1 MNNYS
6 VSAKNEILRNDFEY
20 DCCRLAFLSAVVHTA
35 GSVFFSTD
43 GLRIEILCESELLKD
58 KVSELFAEFYGVVP
72 LLSGSK
78 HITVL
83 GDNVT
88 EILYDLMIFGV
99 IGEETA
105 VVSGIADTL
114 VEEEHCKASY
124 IKGAFLGSGSVSLK
138 TGYHL
143 EFTLSSV
150 DMANDLS
157 AILNYFGINSKI
169 ITHNG
174 KYVVYVKDNVSVSDC
189 LALMGANSAVLA
201 LNNEVVLRDIRKQSN
216 RVNNCDYANINKTVN
231 ASVKQ
236 ISDIRIIEKKLGLS
250 SLNPKLREMAI
261 ARMDNPDATFADLAT
276 ILGIPKSTVKN
287 RLNKLIEIASQ
298 LKEKGENNG

>member
-6 VSAKNEILRNDFEY
+6 VSAKNEILRNDLKL
-20 DCCRLAFLSAVVHTA
+20 DCCKLSFLSAVVHTA
-35 GSVFFSTD
+35 GSVFFSTE
-43 GLRIEILCESELLKD
+43 GLRIEILCESDALKER
-58 KVSELFAEFYGVVP
+58 VCEIFAEFYGVIP
-72 LLSGSK
+72 TLSGTKHLLLSGA
-78 HITVL
+78 
-83 GDNVT
+83 GVT
-88 EILYDLMIFGV
+88 EILYDLMIFGL

-114 VEEEHCKASY
+114 VEEEHCKTSY

-143 EFTLSSV
+143 EFTLSSA

-174 KYVVYVKDNVSVSDC
+174 KYVVYVKDNSSVSDC
-189 LALMGANSAVLA
+189 LALMGATGAVLE

-216 RVNNCDYANINKTVN
+216 RINNCDYANINKTVN
-231 ASVKQ
+231 ASVRQ
-236 ISDIRIIEKKLGLS
+236 VSDIRLLEKKLGLT

-261 ARMDNPDATFADLAT
+261 ARVDNPDATFADLAA
-276 ILGIPKSTVKN
+276 LLSIPKSTVKN
-287 RLNKLIEIASQ
+287 RLNKLSEIAAQ

>member
-1 MNNYS
+1 
-6 VSAKNEILRNDFEY
+6 
-20 DCCRLAFLSAVVHTA
+20 LSAVVHTA

-58 KVSELFAEFYGVVP
+58 KVCELFAEFYGVVP
-72 LLSGSK
+72 SLSGK

-143 EFTLSSV
+143 EFTLSSA

-261 ARMDNPDATFADLAT
+261 ARTDNPDATFADLAS
-276 ILGIPKSTVKN
+276 ILKIPKSTVKN

>member
-58 KVSELFAEFYGVVP
+58 KVCELFAEFYGVVP
-72 LLSGSK
+72 LLSGK

-143 EFTLSSV
+143 EFTLSSA

-261 ARMDNPDATFADLAT
+261 ARMDNPDATFADLAS
-276 ILGIPKSTVKN
+276 ILKIPKSTVKN

>member
-6 VSAKNEILRNDFEY
+6 VSAKNEILRNEFEY
-20 DCCRLAFLSAVVHTA
+20 DCCALAFLSAVVHTA
-35 GSVFFSTD
+35 GSIFFSTE
-43 GLRIEILCESELLKD
+43 GLRVEILCESDALKER
-58 KVSELFAEFYGVVP
+58 VSMLFASFYGIVP
-72 LLSGSK
+72 DINGKHLVISGE
-78 HITVL
+78 
-83 GDNVT
+83 GVT
-88 EILYDLMIFGV
+88 EILYDLMIFGL

-114 VEEEHCKASY
+114 IEQEHCKASY
-124 IKGAFLGSGSVSLK
+124 IKGAFLGAGSVSLK

-143 EFTLSSV
+143 EFNLSSV

-157 AILNYFGINSKI
+157 AILNYFGINSKTT
-169 ITHNG
+169 THNE

-216 RVNNCDYANINKTVN
+216 RINNCDYANINKTVN
-231 ASVKQ
+231 ASVRQ
-236 ISDIRIIEKKLGLS
+236 VSDIKLIEKKLGLT

-261 ARMDNPDATFADLAT
+261 ARVDNPDATFADLA
-276 ILGIPKSTVKN
+276 IMLSIPKSTVKN
-287 RLNKLIEIASQ
+287 RLNKLSEIASQ

>member
-58 KVSELFAEFYGVVP
+58 KVCELFAEFYGVVP
-72 LLSGSK
+72 SLSGK

-261 ARMDNPDATFADLAT
+261 ARTDNPDATFADLAS
-276 ILGIPKSTVKN
+276 ILKIPKSTVKN

-298 LKEKGENNG
+298 LKEKGENTG

>member
-58 KVSELFAEFYGVVP
+58 KVCELFAEFYGVVP
-72 LLSGSK
+72 LLSGK

-143 EFTLSSV
+143 EFTLSSA

-169 ITHNG
+169 ITLNG

-261 ARMDNPDATFADLAT
+261 ARMDNPDATFADLAS
-276 ILGIPKSTVKN
+276 ILKIPKSTVKN

>member
-6 VSAKNEILRNDFEY
+6 VSAKNEILRNEIKN
-20 DCCRLAFLSAVVHTA
+20 DCCKLAFLSAVVHTA
-35 GSVFFSTD
+35 GSVFFSTQ
-43 GLRIEILCESELLKD
+43 GLRVEILCESELLRE
-58 KVSELFAEFYGVVP
+58 KVSEIFAQFYGIIP
-72 LLSGSK
+72 SLSGAK
-78 HITVL
+78 HITVA
-83 GDNVT
+83 GDSVA
-88 EILYDLMIFGV
+88 EILYDLMIFGM

-105 VVSGIADTL
+105 VVAGIADTL
-114 VEEEHCKASY
+114 VEEEHCKISY

-150 DMANDLS
+150 DMANDLF
-157 AILNYFGINSKI
+157 ALLNYFGINSKI

-216 RVNNCDYANINKTVN
+216 RINNCDYANINKTVN
-231 ASVKQ
+231 ASVRQ
-236 ISDIRIIEKKLGLS
+236 VSDIRIVEKKLGLS

-261 ARMDNPDATFADLAT
+261 ARTDNPDATFADLAQM
-276 ILGIPKSTVKN
+276 LCIPKSTVKN
-287 RLNKLIEIASQ
+287 RLNKLSEIASQ
-298 LKEKGENNG
+298 LREKGDNNG

>member
-58 KVSELFAEFYGVVP
+58 KVCELFAEFYGVVP
-72 LLSGSK
+72 SLSGK

-143 EFTLSSV
+143 EFTLSSA

-261 ARMDNPDATFADLAT
+261 ARMDNPDATFADLAS
-276 ILGIPKSTVKN
+276 ILKIPKSTVKN

>member
-6 VSAKNEILRNDFEY
+6 VSAKNEILRNEKGS
-20 DCCRLAFLSAVVHTA
+20 DCCMLAFLSAVVHTA

-43 GLRIEILCESELLKD
+43 GLRIELLCESDTLKER
-58 KVSELFAEFYGVVP
+58 VSLLFAEFYGVAPV
-72 LLSGSK
+72 LSGK
-78 HITVL
+78 HLIVS
-83 GDNVT
+83 GENVM
-88 EILYDLMIFGV
+88 EILYDLRIFGV

-114 VEEEHCKASY
+114 IEEEHCKASY

-143 EFTLSSV
+143 EFTLSSA

-201 LNNEVVLRDIRKQSN
+201 LNNEVALRDIRKQSN

-231 ASVKQ
+231 TSVRQ
-236 ISDIRIIEKKLGLS
+236 VQDIRIIEKKLGLN
-250 SLNPKLREMAI
+250 SLNPKLREMAM
-261 ARMDNPDATFADLAT
+261 ARTDNPDATFADLAHM
-276 ILGIPKSTVKN
+276 LSIPKSTVKN
-287 RLNKLIEIASQ
+287 RLNKLGEIAAQ
-298 LKEKGENNG
+298 LKEKGEDNG

>member
-58 KVSELFAEFYGVVP
+58 KVCELFAEFYGVVP
-72 LLSGSK
+72 LLSGK

-143 EFTLSSV
+143 EFTLSSA

-236 ISDIRIIEKKLGLS
+236 ISDIRIIEKKLVLS

-261 ARMDNPDATFADLAT
+261 ARMDNPDATFADLAS
-276 ILGIPKSTVKN
+276 ILKIPKSTVKN

>member
-58 KVSELFAEFYGVVP
+58 KVCELFAEFYGVVP
-72 LLSGSK
+72 TLSGK

-143 EFTLSSV
+143 EFTLSSA

-261 ARMDNPDATFADLAT
+261 ARTDNPDATFADLAS
-276 ILGIPKSTVKN
+276 ILKIPKSTVKN

>member
-1 MNNYS
+1 
-6 VSAKNEILRNDFEY
+6 
-20 DCCRLAFLSAVVHTA
+20 
-35 GSVFFSTD
+35 
-43 GLRIEILCESELLKD
+43 
-58 KVSELFAEFYGVVP
+58 
-72 LLSGSK
+72 
-78 HITVL
+78 
-83 GDNVT
+83 
-88 EILYDLMIFGV
+88 
-99 IGEETA
+99 
-105 VVSGIADTL
+105 
-114 VEEEHCKASY
+114 
-124 IKGAFLGSGSVSLK
+124 
-138 TGYHL
+138 
-143 EFTLSSV
+143 
-150 DMANDLS
+150 MANDLS

-261 ARMDNPDATFADLAT
+261 ARTDNPDATFADLAS
-276 ILGIPKSTVKN
+276 ILKIPKSTVKN

>member
-58 KVSELFAEFYGVVP
+58 KVCELFAEFYGVVP
-72 LLSGSK
+72 SLSGK

-143 EFTLSSV
+143 EFTLSSA

-261 ARMDNPDATFADLAT
+261 ARTDNPDATFADLAS
-276 ILGIPKSTVKN
+276 ILKIPKSTVKN

>member
-6 VSAKNEILRNDFEY
+6 VSAKNEILRNGIKF
-20 DCCRLAFLSAVVHTA
+20 DCCKLAFLSAVVHTA
-35 GSVFFSTD
+35 GSVFFSTE
-43 GLRIEILCESELLKD
+43 GLRVEILCESDLLREY
-58 KVSELFAEFYGVVP
+58 VGEMLAEFYGVEPEFVGKH
-72 LLSGSK
+72 LTVSGN
-78 HITVL
+78 
-83 GDNVT
+83 NVA
-88 EILYDLMIFGV
+88 EILYDLMIFGM
-99 IGEETA
+99 IGDETA

-114 VEEEHCKASY
+114 VEEEHCKAHY
-124 IKGAFLGSGSVSLK
+124 VKGAFLGSGSVSLK

-157 AILNYFGINSKI
+157 SILNYFGINSKI

-189 LALMGANSAVLA
+189 LALMGAKSAVFA

-216 RVNNCDYANINKTVN
+216 RINNCDYANINKTVN
-231 ASVKQ
+231 AAVRQ
-236 ISDIRIIEKKLGLS
+236 ISNIRIIEKKLGLN

-261 ARMDNPDATFADLAT
+261 ARTDNPDATFADLAT
-276 ILGIPKSTVKN
+276 LLGIPKSTVKN
-287 RLNKLIEIASQ
+287 RLNKLSEIADQ